1 MVIFQTVIIS
11 DGYISGRMEAVL
23 RRRHGQVLHSDIQ
36 EGSQTFNVTAVVPV
50 IESFEF
56 ANEIRKQTS
65 GKASPQLVFSDWEVS
80 TYTKVY
86 IL

>member
-1 MVIFQTVIIS
+1 MVIIPNSYFS
-11 DGYISGRMEAVL
+11 NDYISGRMEAVL
-23 RRRHGQVLHSDIQ
+23 RRRHGQVLHGDIQ